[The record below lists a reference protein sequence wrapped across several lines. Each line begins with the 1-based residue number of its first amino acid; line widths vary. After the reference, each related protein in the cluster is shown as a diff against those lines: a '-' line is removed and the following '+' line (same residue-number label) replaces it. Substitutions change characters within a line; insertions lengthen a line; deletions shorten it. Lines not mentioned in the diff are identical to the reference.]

1 MLQSETKIRVRY
13 GETDQMGYAYYGI
26 YAQYYEVGRVETM
39 RKLGFSYRDVEA
51 RGIMLPVTEYSISY
65 KRPAYY
71 DDEITVVTRLTAKPR
86 GVRIPFE
93 YECYNSNGELLNT
106 GKVTL
111 ASVDKTTGKLC
122 QLPDWF
128 LSAFDAFFPASP

>member
-1 MLQSETKIRVRY
+1 MIKSETKIRVRY

-39 RKLGFSYRDVEA
+39 RLLGFSYREVEE
-51 RGIMLPVTEYSISY
+51 RGILLPVIDFSINY
-65 KRPAYY
+65 KKPAYY
-71 DDEITVVTRLTAKPR
+71 DDEITVITSLSARPS
-86 GVRIPFE
+86 GFRIPFE
-93 YECYNSNGELLNT
+93 YACYNQHGHLLNT

-111 ASVDKTTGKLC
+111 VSVDKISGRPC

-128 LSAFDAFFPASP
+128 SQAFDPFFPQVP